1 MTKKKTFNQLLGMK
15 EPLVWITAYDYPM
28 AYCCEAAEVDMIL
41 VGDSGGMVQLG
52 YDNTVP
58 VTMDEMITMCK
69 AVRRGA
75 PNTFI
80 VGDMPMGSY
89 EITDEQ
95 AVYSAVRFIK
105 EGGCDAVKL
114 EGGERVVSRVEAIIK
129 AGIPVIGHL
138 GFTPQSMSPS
148 VKGKT
153 KESIDDISDDIAILC
168 TYGVRMILFEA
179 VIDGALKEARKQ
191 YEAVKFM
198 SIGSGKEGMDGQLLI
213 IHDILGFYNKFRPKF
228 AKLYFEDAIKKE
240 QERIVAMEGVNGFHK
255 EKINMLG
262 VVAMAIWLYKE
273 DVIKGIF
280 PSKEYVYGKV

>member
-1 MTKKKTFNQLLGMK
+1 MTKKKFEQILALNR
-15 EPLVWITAYDYPM
+15 PIVWITAYDYPM

-114 EGGERVVSRVEAIIK
+114 EGGERVASRVEAIGK
-129 AGIPVIGHL
+129 AGINVIGHL
-138 GFTPQSMSPS
+138 GFTPQTMTPS
-148 VKGKT
+148 IKGKT
-153 KESIDDISDDIAILC
+153 KKGIDTISDDVAILC

-179 VIDGALKEARKQ
+179 VVDGALKEVKEQ
-191 YEAVKFM
+191 YEEVRFM

-213 IHDILGFYNKFRPKF
+213 IHDILGYYNKFRPKF
-228 AKLYFEDAIKKE
+228 AKNYLFGVINDGFFNTGDFLL
-240 QERIVAMEGVNGFHK
+240 AMENTLLHFITK
-255 EKINMLG
+255 SIKAYAN
-262 VVAMAIWLYKE
+262 
-273 DVIKGIF
+273 DVRSGSF